1 MSKLINEDL
10 AEEKEITLSSI
21 NNQKSD
27 KSDNSND
34 NSLKSFKSNI
44 SIPKIKFSLK
54 NPEKNFK
61 IEDVQINVER
71 KKQKFKTIM
80 PGNKNET
87 INDKNTK
94 RKKMKT
100 TRVKKKTLKDK
111 KEKIVDKEKEEI
123 KIDEEPE
130 EFEDKE
136 LKTKLELVL
145 EKKFSPTESML
156 SYCKCQLYISYDYN
170 SGFQNTG
177 LEGILCVVINRVFS
191 CLILQIFDVMDFKK
205 QLEVELYT
213 NIALNKGYEI
223 LSEKFH
229 TIEYPTFCL
238 GINFYTKKK
247 AEEIKNIILNYNKA
261 LNSSLFYM
269 YEKKNHGSFQN
280 QKLFDYILNPK
291 KYIYN
296 NEENEKKI
304 IGDDIKAKQVKNKA
318 KTIIYNKNKDNEN
331 NNDYFEQIFNKTI
344 KKLNYKISS
353 DEQML
358 AFGIDKES
366 NEVIFETSKGAN
378 RFLENNNI
386 DVSIINEEYEKAKEK
401 IKSKMKKD
409 KIDTHRTKKDI
420 QEEIKEKEN
429 REKIADILN
438 QIDGLQMKDKNN
450 FYNLEEEEE
459 KQKLNNKIKKYN
471 ITKRLPINQTLQIN
485 AAPDNM
491 VFYEDESGILED
503 DEEGEENEDDEEG
516 EEVEDNEQSNEQQ
529 QSNSF
534 NEDNNQLND
543 NKSNNMEITEN
554 NNNIIKK
561 NKNLFFNSRISTINQ
576 ENKISSEVSSNSL
589 NDNNIK
595 NSINS
600 HKIENQE
607 KPEEEISN
615 AGNSNEE

>member
-54 NPEKNFK
+54 NPEKKFK

-87 INDKNTK
+87 INYKNTK

-205 QLEVELYT
+205 QFEVELYT
-213 NIALNKGYEI
+213 NISLNKGYEI

-491 VFYEDESGILED
+491 VFYEDESGISED

-529 QSNSF
+529 QINSF

-561 NKNLFFNSRISTINQ
+561 NTNLFFNSRISTINQ
-576 ENKISSEVSSNSL
+576 ENKNSSEVSSNSL

>member
-54 NPEKNFK
+54 SPEKKFK

-87 INDKNTK
+87 INDKNSK

-111 KEKIVDKEKEEI
+111 KKKIVDKEKEEI

-247 AEEIKNIILNYNKA
+247 AEEIKNIILNFNKA

-304 IGDDIKAKQVKNKA
+304 IGDDIKNKQVKNKA

-386 DVSIINEEYEKAKEK
+386 DISIINEEYEKAKEK

-576 ENKISSEVSSNSL
+576 ENKNSSEVSSNSL

-607 KPEEEISN
+607 KPKEEISN

>member
-304 IGDDIKAKQVKNKA
+304 IGDDIKNNQVKNKA

-534 NEDNNQLND
+534 NEDNNKLND

-576 ENKISSEVSSNSL
+576 ENKNSSEVSSNSL

>member
-54 NPEKNFK
+54 SPEKKFK

-87 INDKNTK
+87 INDKNSK

-111 KEKIVDKEKEEI
+111 KKKIVDKEKEEI

-247 AEEIKNIILNYNKA
+247 AEEIKNIILNFNKA

-304 IGDDIKAKQVKNKA
+304 IGDDIKNKQVKNKA

-534 NEDNNQLND
+534 NEDNNKLND

-561 NKNLFFNSRISTINQ
+561 NTNLFFNSRISTINQ
-576 ENKISSEVSSNSL
+576 ENKNSSEVSSNSL

>member
-54 NPEKNFK
+54 NPEKKFK

-80 PGNKNET
+80 PGNKNEA

-205 QLEVELYT
+205 QFEVEL
-213 NIALNKGYEI
+213 
-223 LSEKFH
+223 
-229 TIEYPTFCL
+229 
-238 GINFYTKKK
+238 
-247 AEEIKNIILNYNKA
+247 
-261 LNSSLFYM
+261 
-269 YEKKNHGSFQN
+269 
-280 QKLFDYILNPK
+280 
-291 KYIYN
+291 
-296 NEENEKKI
+296 
-304 IGDDIKAKQVKNKA
+304 
-318 KTIIYNKNKDNEN
+318 
-331 NNDYFEQIFNKTI
+331 
-344 KKLNYKISS
+344 
-353 DEQML
+353 
-358 AFGIDKES
+358 
-366 NEVIFETSKGAN
+366 
-378 RFLENNNI
+378 
-386 DVSIINEEYEKAKEK
+386 
-401 IKSKMKKD
+401 
-409 KIDTHRTKKDI
+409 
-420 QEEIKEKEN
+420 
-429 REKIADILN
+429 
-438 QIDGLQMKDKNN
+438 
-450 FYNLEEEEE
+450 
-459 KQKLNNKIKKYN
+459 
-471 ITKRLPINQTLQIN
+471 
-485 AAPDNM
+485 
-491 VFYEDESGILED
+491 
-503 DEEGEENEDDEEG
+503 
-516 EEVEDNEQSNEQQ
+516 
-529 QSNSF
+529 
-534 NEDNNQLND
+534 
-543 NKSNNMEITEN
+543 
-554 NNNIIKK
+554 
-561 NKNLFFNSRISTINQ
+561 
-576 ENKISSEVSSNSL
+576 
-589 NDNNIK
+589 
-595 NSINS
+595 
-600 HKIENQE
+600 
-607 KPEEEISN
+607 
-615 AGNSNEE
+615 

>member
-54 NPEKNFK
+54 SPEKKFK

-87 INDKNTK
+87 INDKNSK

-111 KEKIVDKEKEEI
+111 KKKIVDKEKEEI

-247 AEEIKNIILNYNKA
+247 AEEIKNIILNFNKA

-304 IGDDIKAKQVKNKA
+304 IGDDIKTKQVKNKA

-386 DVSIINEEYEKAKEK
+386 DISIINEEYEKAKEK

-561 NKNLFFNSRISTINQ
+561 NTNLFFNSRISTINQ
-576 ENKISSEVSSNSL
+576 ENKNSSEVSSNSL

>member
-54 NPEKNFK
+54 SPEKKFK

-87 INDKNTK
+87 INDKNSK

-111 KEKIVDKEKEEI
+111 KKKIVDKEKEEI

-247 AEEIKNIILNYNKA
+247 AEEIKNIILNFNKA

-304 IGDDIKAKQVKNKA
+304 IGDDIKTKQVKNKA

-386 DVSIINEEYEKAKEK
+386 DISIINEEYEKAKEK

-534 NEDNNQLND
+534 NEDNNKLND

-576 ENKISSEVSSNSL
+576 ENKNSSEVSSNSL

-607 KPEEEISN
+607 KPKEEISN

>member
-54 NPEKNFK
+54 NPEKKFK

-87 INDKNTK
+87 INYKNTK

-205 QLEVELYT
+205 QFEVELYT

-291 KYIYN
+291 KNIYN

-304 IGDDIKAKQVKNKA
+304 IGDDIKTKQVKNKA
-318 KTIIYNKNKDNEN
+318 NILLKTEPLYII
-331 NNDYFEQIFNKTI
+331 
-344 KKLNYKISS
+344 
-353 DEQML
+353 
-358 AFGIDKES
+358 
-366 NEVIFETSKGAN
+366 
-378 RFLENNNI
+378 
-386 DVSIINEEYEKAKEK
+386 K
-401 IKSKMKKD
+401 IKIMKIIMIILSKYL
-409 KIDTHRTKKDI
+409 
-420 QEEIKEKEN
+420 IK
-429 REKIADILN
+429 L
-438 QIDGLQMKDKNN
+438 
-450 FYNLEEEEE
+450 
-459 KQKLNNKIKKYN
+459 
-471 ITKRLPINQTLQIN
+471 
-485 AAPDNM
+485 
-491 VFYEDESGILED
+491 
-503 DEEGEENEDDEEG
+503 
-516 EEVEDNEQSNEQQ
+516 
-529 QSNSF
+529 
-534 NEDNNQLND
+534 
-543 NKSNNMEITEN
+543 
-554 NNNIIKK
+554 
-561 NKNLFFNSRISTINQ
+561 
-576 ENKISSEVSSNSL
+576 
-589 NDNNIK
+589 
-595 NSINS
+595 
-600 HKIENQE
+600 
-607 KPEEEISN
+607 
-615 AGNSNEE
+615 